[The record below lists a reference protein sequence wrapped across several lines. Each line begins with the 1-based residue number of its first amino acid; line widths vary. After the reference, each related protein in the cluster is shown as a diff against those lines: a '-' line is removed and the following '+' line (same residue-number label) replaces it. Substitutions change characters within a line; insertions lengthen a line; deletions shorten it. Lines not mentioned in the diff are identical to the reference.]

1 MKKSRIVTLVGAAAL
16 GLAGWNLLGADTPPA
31 TEKVRPEPLR
41 GRWEAWRRAQSHRVE
56 LPAEIK
62 ALIEEA
68 KKAQQDYVQKQL
80 ELRKQLKDATA
91 EQRDAIKEELKA
103 NRDKWREIQKE
114 KWMDIRKAVAERRKE
129 FKNNRD
135 AVLDAAGRE
144 GAKGRGRP

>member
-1 MKKSRIVTLVGAAAL
+1 MKNLRILTLVGAAAF
-16 GLAGWNLLGADTPPA
+16 GLAGWNLVGADTTPA
-31 TEKVRPEPLR
+31 TQITLPEPAR
-41 GRWEAWRRAQSHRVE
+41 SRWDAWQRAQRPE

-68 KKAQQDYVQKQL
+68 KKAQQDFVAKQL

-91 EQRDAIKEELKA
+91 EQRDAIKEEMKA

-135 AVLDAAGRE
+135 AVLDAAGDK